1 MPPRTKADVDAEKR
15 AKKAKEKAERDDAR
29 LLVGVRMVD
38 GVGVEREYLWDTDAT
53 SSRAGFDLWRAA
65 GITTSELLAEMG
77 REASGAGVEPWVVA
91 AVVFLAKRCAR
102 ESASFDVLLD
112 EVTAEGL
119 RSGAVS
125 IYPVEPGSAP
135 KA

>member
-1 MPPRTKADVDAEKR
+1 MPPRTKADVDAEKQG
-15 AKKAKEKAERDDAR
+15 KKAKERADRDAAR
-29 LLVGVRMVD
+29 LVVGVRMVD
-38 GVGVEREYLWDTDAT
+38 GVGVEREYLWDTDST

-102 ESASFDVLLD
+102 ESASFDGLLD